1 MRIFTYS
8 IFVLHG
14 TSRAKDIQEK
24 FGFAIWIWSLTGF
37 EKFGSSYAGISYY
50 KGKYSSPFFFFFPPF
65 FLPLPFA
72 ICFSKKII
80 TFQIYLKFK
89 AV

>member
-50 KGKYSSPFFFFFPPF
+50 KGKY
-65 FLPLPFA
+65 
-72 ICFSKKII
+72 
-80 TFQIYLKFK
+80 
-89 AV
+89 

>member
-24 FGFAIWIWSLTGF
+24 FGFAIWIWIGNFHKCNNGVSF
-37 EKFGSSYAGISYY
+37 NIGSCANNVQFYARS
-50 KGKYSSPFFFFFPPF
+50 KGKA
-65 FLPLPFA
+65 FA
-72 ICFSKKII
+72 S
-80 TFQIYLKFK
+80 FK
-89 AV
+89 